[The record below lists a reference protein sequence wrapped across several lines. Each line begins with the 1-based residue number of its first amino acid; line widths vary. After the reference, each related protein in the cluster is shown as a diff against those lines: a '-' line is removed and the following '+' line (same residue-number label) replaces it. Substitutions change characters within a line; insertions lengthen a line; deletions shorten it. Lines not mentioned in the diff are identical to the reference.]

1 MIGTLL
7 AVIRKEFR
15 DSLRDKRS
23 LTSVLAFGIMGPV
36 FIALAISVAA
46 DRETSQEAVAVFV
59 EPRGVAEDLERHLAN
74 NNFELADAAD
84 DAAVRLVVPED
95 YDERFAA
102 GESVRLELYVDRS
115 RNKDRRQGDRLER
128 AIEAYAA
135 ELGQLRLMMRGVA
148 GSVVRPVT
156 VDVKDLATPESRAGL
171 VLGLL
176 SLYFLLAAF
185 VGSMGVAIDVSA
197 GERERNSLEV
207 LMAQPV
213 SPTTVFAGKW
223 LVSSVFGM
231 FAVVLIIVFSKIAF
245 LKVPLA
251 DIGLTWTLDLPM
263 MALLTLSLVSLALF
277 ASALQIVLAMLAK
290 SFKEASTYLNLLTFV
305 PAVVAMMVVLM
316 EVDTQTWMYAVPV
329 LGHQQMLL
337 TLIRNEPIS
346 ILNIALLTVA
356 TVGMA
361 LALVSIGGR
370 MLRRE
375 RIIFGQAS

>member
-1 MIGTLL
+1 MIGTIL
-7 AVIRKEFR
+7 AVIRKELK

-23 LTSVLAFGIMGPV
+23 LTGVLAFGIMGPV

-46 DRETSQEAVAVFV
+46 DRESSQDAISVIV
-59 EPRGVAEDLERHLAN
+59 EPPGVAEDLEAYLEQR
-74 NNFELADAAD
+74 NFELVEA

-95 YDERFAA
+95 YDRRFSD
-102 GESVRLELYVDRS
+102 GESVRVELYVDRS

-128 AIEAYAA
+128 AIQGYAA
-135 ELGQLRLMMRGVA
+135 ELGQLRLMLRGVA
-148 GSVVRPVT
+148 GSVVQPVT

-185 VGSMGVAIDVSA
+185 VGSMGVAIDASA

-213 SPTTVFAGKW
+213 SPAAVFAGKW
-223 LVSSVFGM
+223 LVASLFGL
-231 FAVVLIIVFSKIAF
+231 FSVVLIIVFSKIAF

-251 DIGLTWTLDLPM
+251 DIGLTWTLDLRM

-277 ASALQIVLAMLAK
+277 ASAVQMVLAMLAK
-290 SFKEASTYLNLLTFV
+290 SYKEASSYLNLLTFV

-337 TLIRNEPIS
+337 TLIRNEP
-346 ILNIALLTVA
+346 LGVLDIALLTGA
-356 TVGMA
+356 TIGLA
-361 LALVSIGGR
+361 LALVAVGGR
-370 MLRRE
+370 MLKRE
-375 RIIFGQAS
+375 RIIFGTG